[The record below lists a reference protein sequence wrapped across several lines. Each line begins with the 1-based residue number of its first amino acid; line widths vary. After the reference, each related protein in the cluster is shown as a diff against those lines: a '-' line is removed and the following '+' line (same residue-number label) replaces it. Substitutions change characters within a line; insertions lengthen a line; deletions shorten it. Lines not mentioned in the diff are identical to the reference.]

1 MVEEFELK
9 IATIQDMKD
18 IFELSNDDL
27 VRKNSFNQKKIEW
40 EEHQVWFKN
49 KINDKNSVFYVVRK
63 NNYLIA
69 QVRFDKSNVDEFDIS
84 ISISPNFRRQGYG
97 KKILKLVSDKVISQ
111 YKIKKINA
119 YIKSEN
125 ETSKKMF
132 DKVGYILKQQ
142 SKDRNRYEYYAK

>member
-1 MVEEFELK
+1 VVEEFELK